1 MKVKGIKQLIELIPK
16 GITLKFFLDQSW
28 FEKS

>member
-16 GITLKFFLDQSW
+16 GITLKFFQSW